1 MDSSV
6 PLLRKNT
13 RGMHVLMV
21 MGAITIVT
29 LGSILIYWPVISI
42 NNPSSIPWGSDTL
55 GHVSRFE
62 FLAKSI
68 QRGIY
73 MPDIYPS
80 WYLGIQ
86 LFRYYPSL
94 TYTYFLL
101 IFINSITRQ
110 SVLAVNWCIFLCA
123 LFGGLSFLLY
133 KKWIGWLPAIA
144 GGLIYLLLPDN
155 VRVAFSEGNIP
166 RVLATAFVPSLFYL
180 ILDFSEHPKRSQE
193 QPGLFILGIQLR
205 GTHCQFT
212 RQITQTLAQ
221 RLHGFLICLFSF
233 EYLAVVH
240 KLNYYKCLF
249 ICRDRNIDF
258 VRYYSLEN
266 EA

>member
-6 PLLRKNT
+6 PLRRKNT
-13 RGMHVLMV
+13 RGMRVLLV

-62 FLAKSI
+62 FLAKSM

-94 TYTYFLL
+94 TYFLL

-166 RVLATAFVPSLFYL
+166 RVLATAFVPLLFY
-180 ILDFSEHPKRSQE
+180 
-193 QPGLFILGIQLR
+193 FILSFRALCYEINQLLDSVNLIVMDNICYKLV
-205 GTHCQFT
+205 HYSW
-212 RQITQTLAQ
+212 
-221 RLHGFLICLFSF
+221 HGAIPWRR
-233 EYLAVVH
+233 YI
-240 KLNYYKCLF
+240 N
-249 ICRDRNIDF
+249 F
-258 VRYYSLEN
+258 VILCIS
-266 EA
+266 